1 MYNMCIVPFIYFV
14 CTEVAPT
21 FISDIT
27 RFTLQN
33 IKNRLNEKTEL
44 QMHKKVKDDKR
55 NRIYVRER

>member
-14 CTEVAPT
+14 CTEVTPT

-27 RFTLQN
+27 RSTLQN
-33 IKNRLNEKTEL
+33 IKNRLNEKAEL

-55 NRIYVRER
+55 N